1 MLKIGQ
7 RVTADTRGI
16 GRSVMPDDTDLVGV
30 TDGRRYIGDI
40 MTSRPRLLETGLPAR
55 HSARVCLNLHL
66 EGGWPGGRAVHGEGG
81 GSTGHNL
88 TWLEAGAI
96 GLDLRGISGS

>member
-30 TDGRRYIGDI
+30 TDGRRHIGDI
-40 MTSRPRLLETGLPAR
+40 MTSWPRLRQTGLPA
-55 HSARVCLNLHL
+55 
-66 EGGWPGGRAVHGEGG
+66 GQ
-81 GSTGHNL
+81 
-88 TWLEAGAI
+88 GAACV
-96 GLDLRGISGS
+96 